1 MECFFGSYEREP
13 KATGAKKMLVCFS
26 IPKAGIAFKA
36 PFDGEKMHT
45 EYASLLTLLEFI
57 ELNTKLFKG
66 KELKIYSD
74 NMDLI
79 KQINITHTCR
89 YEFSELLKKTLDY
102 KKKYNFSLGW
112 IPKDRNPS
120 TTQLFD

>member
-1 MECFFGSYEREP
+1 MECFFGSYERD
-13 KATGAKKMLVCFS
+13 GLGVDSKKMLVCFS

-57 ELNTKLFKG
+57 ELNQKLFKG
-66 KELKIYSD
+66 KDLKIFGD
-74 NMDLI
+74 NMELV
-79 KQINITHTCR
+79 KQINITRTCR
-89 YEFSELLKKTLDY
+89 YEFSELLKKALDY
-102 KKKYNFSLGW
+102 KQKYNFSLGW
-112 IPKDRNPS
+112 IPSDRNPS